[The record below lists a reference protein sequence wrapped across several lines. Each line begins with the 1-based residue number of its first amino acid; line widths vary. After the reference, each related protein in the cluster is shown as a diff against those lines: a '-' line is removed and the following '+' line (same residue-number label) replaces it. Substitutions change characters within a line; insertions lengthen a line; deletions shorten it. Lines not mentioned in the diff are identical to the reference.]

1 MAHVGI
7 GTSYRAAH
15 PGDPVFTNF
24 IPLSSILER
33 AATLGLS
40 PNAGKLNE
48 SELALKPDILNLAP
62 TRRHLFEIKPTSLQS
77 AGRAEARM
85 YAGLLATAGVPV
97 TLGPMGEPGTN
108 GAIPAPGGVYLF
120 ETPEAGVIV
129 YQYRRQRVV
138 PFPAP
143 EREPAV
149 ERRWRLAPL
158 TPQQQAVIV
167 TTTAAGVMLIIMMI
181 LLAPVGV

>member
-1 MAHVGI
+1 M
-7 GTSYRAAH
+7 
-15 PGDPVFTNF
+15 
-24 IPLSSILER
+24 
-33 AATLGLS
+33 
-40 PNAGKLNE
+40 
-48 SELALKPDILNLAP
+48 
-62 TRRHLFEIKPTSLQS
+62 
-77 AGRAEARM
+77 GRAEARM
-85 YAGLLATAGVPV
+85 YVGLLATAGVPV
-97 TLGPMGEPGTN
+97 TLGPIGEPGTN

-138 PFPAP
+138 PVPVP
-143 EREPAV
+143 EGEPAY